1 MAGYQ
6 EIVASKRTHREKA
19 IESAHPYVAQTHSE
33 FLNATGVF
41 KAATCVF
48 VFQKIYTNSS
58 YLASEIVSNIGNGRW
73 TASQVVDAYIARAAY
88 AHQSTNCLTEGK

>member
-33 FLNATGVF
+33 FLNATGVS
-41 KAATCVF
+41 KAAPCVF
-48 VFQKIYTNSS
+48 VFLEAIYKLFLFS
-58 YLASEIVSNIGNGRW
+58 I
-73 TASQVVDAYIARAAY
+73 
-88 AHQSTNCLTEGK
+88 